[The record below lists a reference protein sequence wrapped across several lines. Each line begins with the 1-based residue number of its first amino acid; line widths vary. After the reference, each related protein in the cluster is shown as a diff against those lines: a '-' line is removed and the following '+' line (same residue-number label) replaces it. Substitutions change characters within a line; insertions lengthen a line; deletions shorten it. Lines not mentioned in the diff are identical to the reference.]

1 MRKPYLM
8 AVLVAAAFTA
18 TSAANA
24 GNKNGGG
31 AGPSTTPPGFG
42 SSGGHKGFETFTHTT
57 TTTDSTG
64 VLTTTES
71 HENLPSGWDQ
81 GKADWKTGL
90 KTSNPNLTTRPPGLA
105 GH

>member
-8 AVLVAAAFTA
+8 AVLVVAAFAA

-24 GNKNGGG
+24 GSKIGGG

-42 SSGGHKGFETFTHTT
+42 SSGGHNGFETFTHTT
-57 TTTDSTG
+57 TTT
-64 VLTTTES
+64 ES
-71 HENLPSGWDQ
+71 HVNLPSGWDQ
-81 GKADWKTGL
+81 GKADWKADLQTN
-90 KTSNPNLTTRPPGLA
+90 NPNLTTRPPGLA